1 MADLKRDRDAF
12 TGGGEK
18 ELKSILPEM
27 KYRII
32 DNDALVDFMRV
43 LRSDSPN
50 ANNILTMS
58 PFGKSLP
65 GTMNI
70 SKVSQSTKTINRN
83 ERDHQSKQSHSN
95 RITSI
100 SVLTNNIRSLRKKT

>member
-12 TGGGEK
+12 TRRGEK
-18 ELKSILPEM
+18 ELKSILSEM

-50 ANNILTMS
+50 AKQHIDDE
-58 PFGKSLP
+58 PFRKESTGDNEYIQ
-65 GTMNI
+65 G
-70 SKVSQSTKTINRN
+70 QSVD
-83 ERDHQSKQSHSN
+83 EDY
-95 RITSI
+95 
-100 SVLTNNIRSLRKKT
+100 